1 PKTVPSG
8 TPRTPAGGA
17 GAPLLFL
24 TERFLPE
31 QGGTIRWFETLC
43 RRYGDGPVTVLARRT
58 EGCEELDPTLPYR
71 VGRVKFRTY
80 PFLRPES
87 LVNYVRLR
95 ARASRIVREERP
107 AIVAAARA
115 VPEGLVALL
124 LRRRYGI
131 PYVVFAHGEEI
142 SVPVSER
149 RRHGTRIAKILAMR
163 RVYAEADR
171 VLANSAYAAGLLR
184 AFGHES
190 GNVVVHHPGVDAGR
204 FRPEG
209 PDLRRELGLEGRRVL
224 LTVGSLMERKG
235 QVAVVGAMPDLLRR
249 VPDAVYLVAGAGPEE
264 GAIREAVRARG
275 VEASVRLLGRVP
287 EERLPS
293 LYRSADVFV
302 LANRRPPD
310 GDLEGFGIVYLE
322 AAASGLPVVAGVQG
336 GNGEAFVEGR
346 TALRANPEDPAN
358 LAQVLGG
365 ILADSDRAR
374 RLGEE
379 GRAFVRGTF
388 EWERLVVEF
397 RRI

>member
-1 PKTVPSG
+1 MPSVPLSPEKPKVLPGAAPPPT
-8 TPRTPAGGA
+8 AGGA

-31 QGGTIRWFETLC
+31 PGGTIRWFETLC

-58 EGCEELDPTLPYR
+58 EGCEEVDRALPFR

-95 ARASRIVREERP
+95 ARAARIVRKERP

-124 LRRRYGI
+124 LKQRYGV

-142 SVPVSER
+142 SVPVAER
-149 RRHGTRIAKILAMR
+149 RRHGTRIGKIHAMR
-163 RVYAEADR
+163 RVYAGAER
-171 VLANSAYAAGLLR
+171 VIANSAYATGLLR

-190 GNVVVHHPGVDAGR
+190 GNVVVLHPGVDAAR

-209 PDLRRELGLEGRRVL
+209 PDLRRELGLEGRKVL

-235 QVAVVGAMPDLLRR
+235 QRAVVAAMPALLRR
-249 VPDAVYLVAGAGPEE
+249 VPDAVYVVAGAGPDE

-275 VEASVRLLGRVP
+275 LEASVRLLGRVP
-287 EERLPS
+287 DDRLPS

-302 LANRRPPD
+302 L
-310 GDLEGFGIVYLE
+310 
-322 AAASGLPVVAGVQG
+322 
-336 GNGEAFVEGR
+336 
-346 TALRANPEDPAN
+346 
-358 LAQVLGG
+358 
-365 ILADSDRAR
+365 
-374 RLGEE
+374 
-379 GRAFVRGTF
+379 
-388 EWERLVVEF
+388 
-397 RRI
+397 